1 MDGELLLLDARN
13 RSSTA
18 VDDKADMRDENIY
31 SSIVVGFGGAG
42 TQKLFTVPQGQAIPR
57 LVGAG
62 VAPTAAHLLTHDVHS
77 TNLTKAGEAGSA
89 LGDFSIRAIGVG
101 FESGWYDDEGVLN
114 TYGMG
119 QQEVMEM
126 QSKTFFRLL
135 IAGKKQ
141 IEGSI
146 DMFPA
151 YGGVY
156 GGISTTTTAVTVS
169 TVTNG
174 WPGTNRRLHRKLPIL
189 VSRTDTIEG
198 VLGVAAGATLTFSVA
213 GTPQEPSVGQCSL
226 VRCNLT
232 SNVKGDVR

>member
-1 MDGELLLLDARN
+1 MDGALLLPDARN
-13 RSSTA
+13 RSATA

-62 VAPTAAHLLTHDVHS
+62 IAPTAAHLLTHDVHS

-89 LGDFSIRAIGVG
+89 LGDFSIRAIGLT
-101 FESGWYDDEGVLN
+101 FENGWYDASGVLN

-141 IEGSI
+141 IEGSV

-151 YGGVY
+151 YGGTY
-156 GGISTTTTAVTVS
+156 GGISTTETTVTVS

-189 VSRTDTIEG
+189 VARTDTIEG
-198 VLGVAAGATLTFSVA
+198 VLGVASGASLTFSVA
-213 GTPQEPSVGQCSL
+213 SGVGQSSL
-226 VRCNLT
+226 ARCNLT
-232 SNVKGDVR
+232 SSVKGDVR